1 MNLVFVD
8 YENVSIKGLSGI
20 EKLGEDS
27 IVYIFYSEN
36 TAHLPM
42 ATVASIN
49 NSKAEVRYIL
59 TKVGKNALDFTLAS
73 VLGFVIK
80 ERYQEDIFYIVS
92 KDKGFDVL
100 VSYWKS
106 NKVTVKMIASISQ
119 IPAKKGATKAG
130 KKSPAVSEADKLR
143 QSLTSKIGTTLKN
156 ESKDLKSKV
165 VDIIIKCKSKK
176 AVQNSIKQ
184 IVQDKVKANNI
195 YTKITKL
202 IADKK

>member
-1 MNLVFVD
+1 MNLIFVD

-20 EKLGEDS
+20 ENLGDDS
-27 IVYIFYSEN
+27 IVYLFYSEN

-42 ATVASIN
+42 TTVATLNS
-49 NSKAEVRYIL
+49 SKADMRYIL

-80 ERYQEDIFYIVS
+80 ERFQEDAFYIVS

-100 VSYWKS
+100 VDYWKG
-106 NKVTVKMIASISQ
+106 NKVTVKVITSLTQIS
-119 IPAKKGATKAG
+119 AKKKTAKNIQTQ
-130 KKSPAVSEADKLR
+130 SEADKLK
-143 QSLTSKIGTTLKN
+143 QSLTSKVGTALKG
-156 ESKDLKSKV
+156 ETKDLKAHI

-184 IVQDKVKANNI
+184 IVKDKTKANNI
-195 YTKITKL
+195 YTKLTKL

>member
-1 MNLVFVD
+1 MNLIFVD
-8 YENVSIKGLSGI
+8 YENVSIKGLNGI
-20 EKLGEDS
+20 ENLGDDS
-27 IVYIFYSEN
+27 IVYLFYSEN

-42 ATVASIN
+42 TAVATLNS
-49 NSKAEVRYIL
+49 SKADMRYIL

-80 ERYQEDIFYIVS
+80 ERFQEDTFYIVS

-100 VSYWKS
+100 VDYWKG
-106 NKVTVKMIASISQ
+106 NKVTVKVITSLTQIS
-119 IPAKKGATKAG
+119 AKKKTA
-130 KKSPAVSEADKLR
+130 KSTQTQSEVDKLK
-143 QSLTSKIGTTLKN
+143 QSLTSKVGTALKG
-156 ESKDLKSKV
+156 ETKDLKAHI

-184 IVQDKVKANNI
+184 IVKDKTKANNI
-195 YTKITKL
+195 YTKLTKL

>member
-1 MNLVFVD
+1 MNLIFVD
-8 YENVSIKGLSGI
+8 YENVSIKGLNGI
-20 EKLGEDS
+20 ENLEDDS
-27 IVYIFYSEN
+27 IVYLFYSEN

-42 ATVASIN
+42 TMVATL
-49 NSKAEVRYIL
+49 NSTKAEMRYIL

-80 ERYQEDIFYIVS
+80 ERFQEDTFYIVS

-100 VSYWKS
+100 VDYWKG
-106 NKVTVKMIASISQ
+106 NKVTVKVITSLTQ
-119 IPAKKGATKAG
+119 IPAKKKTTKNTQTQ
-130 KKSPAVSEADKLR
+130 SEADKLK
-143 QSLTSKIGTTLKN
+143 QGLTSKVGTLLKG
-156 ESKDLKSKV
+156 ETKDLKARV

-184 IVQDKVKANNI
+184 IVKDKTKANNI
-195 YTKITKL
+195 YTKLTKL

>member
-1 MNLVFVD
+1 MNLIFVD

-20 EKLGEDS
+20 ENLGEDS
-27 IVYIFYSEN
+27 IVYLFYSEN

-42 ATVASIN
+42 TTVAAL
-49 NSKAEVRYIL
+49 NSSNAEVRYIL
-59 TKVGKNALDFTLAS
+59 TKVGKNALDFTLSS

-80 ERYQEDIFYIVS
+80 ERFHEDTFYIVS

-100 VSYWKS
+100 VDYWKG
-106 NKVTVKMIASISQ
+106 NKVTVKVVTSLTQISS
-119 IPAKKGATKAG
+119 K
-130 KKSPAVSEADKLR
+130 KKSTRSAQAQNGNDKLK
-143 QSLTSKIGTTLKN
+143 QSMSSKVGIALRGEDKELKAH
-156 ESKDLKSKV
+156 V
-165 VDIIIKCKSKK
+165 VDIIIKCKSKR

-184 IVQDKVKANNI
+184 IVKDKTKANNI

>member
-8 YENVSIKGLSGI
+8 YENVSIKGISGI
-20 EKLGEDS
+20 EKLGDDS
-27 IVYIFYSEN
+27 IVYLFYSEN

-49 NSKAEVRYIL
+49 NSNAEVRYIL
-59 TKVGKNALDFTLAS
+59 TKVGKNALDFTLSS

-80 ERYQEDIFYIVS
+80 ERFQEDTFYIVS

-100 VSYWKS
+100 VDYWKG
-106 NKVTVKMIASISQ
+106 NKVTVKVINSLTQ
-119 IPAKKGATKAG
+119 IPAKKKTA
-130 KKSPAVSEADKLR
+130 KSTQTQSEADKLK
-143 QSLTSKIGTTLKN
+143 QSLTSKVGTALKG
-156 ESKDLKSKV
+156 ETKDLKSHV

-184 IVQDKVKANNI
+184 IVKDKTKANNI
-195 YTKITKL
+195 YTKLTKL

>member
-1 MNLVFVD
+1 MNLIFVD

-20 EKLGEDS
+20 ENLGDDS
-27 IVYIFYSEN
+27 IVYLFYSEN

-42 ATVASIN
+42 TTVATL
-49 NSKAEVRYIL
+49 NSTKAEMRYIL

-80 ERYQEDIFYIVS
+80 ERFQEDTFYIVS

-100 VSYWKS
+100 VDYWKG
-106 NKVTVKMIASISQ
+106 NKVTVKVITSLTQ
-119 IPAKKGATKAG
+119 IPAKKKITKNTQTQ
-130 KKSPAVSEADKLR
+130 SEADKLK
-143 QSLTSKIGTTLKN
+143 QSLTSKVGTVLKGETKN
-156 ESKDLKSKV
+156 LKAHI

-184 IVQDKVKANNI
+184 IVKDKTKANNI
-195 YTKITKL
+195 YTKLTKL

>member
-1 MNLVFVD
+1 MNLIFVD

-20 EKLGEDS
+20 ENLGEDS
-27 IVYIFYSEN
+27 IVYLFYSEN

-42 ATVASIN
+42 TTVAAL
-49 NSKAEVRYIL
+49 NSSNAEVRYIL
-59 TKVGKNALDFTLAS
+59 TKVGKNALDFTLSS

-80 ERYQEDIFYIVS
+80 ERFHEDTFYIVS

-100 VSYWKS
+100 VDYWKG
-106 NKVTVKMIASISQ
+106 NKVTVKVVTSLAQISS
-119 IPAKKGATKAG
+119 K
-130 KKSPAVSEADKLR
+130 KKSTRSAQAQNGNDKLK
-143 QSLTSKIGTTLKN
+143 QSMSSKVGIALRGEDKELKAH
-156 ESKDLKSKV
+156 V
-165 VDIIIKCKSKK
+165 VDIIIKCKSKR

-184 IVQDKVKANNI
+184 IVKDKTKANNI

>member
-1 MNLVFVD
+1 MNIIFVD

-20 EKLGEDS
+20 ENLGEDS
-27 IVYIFYSEN
+27 MVYLFYSEN

-42 ATVASIN
+42 TTVATL
-49 NSKAEVRYIL
+49 NSTKAEMRYIL

-80 ERYQEDIFYIVS
+80 ERFQEDTFYIVS

-100 VSYWKS
+100 VDYWKG
-106 NKVTVKMIASISQ
+106 NKVAVKVITSLTQ
-119 IPAKKGATKAG
+119 IPAKKKTTKRTQTQ
-130 KKSPAVSEADKLR
+130 SDADKLK
-143 QSLTSKIGTTLKN
+143 QSLTSKVGTLLKG
-156 ESKDLKSKV
+156 ETKDLKTHV

-184 IVQDKVKANNI
+184 IVKDKTKANNI
-195 YTKITKL
+195 YTKLTKL

>member
-1 MNLVFVD
+1 MNFVFVD
-8 YENVSIKGLSGI
+8 YENVSIKGLTGI
-20 EKLGEDS
+20 EKMNEDTV
-27 IVYIFYSEN
+27 VYLFYSEN

-42 ATVASIN
+42 STVAILN
-49 NSKAEVRYIL
+49 GSKAEMRYIL
-59 TKVGKNALDFTLAS
+59 TKTGKNALDFVLAS

-80 ERYQEDIFYIVS
+80 ERFQEDTFYILS

-100 VSYWKS
+100 VDYWKT
-106 NKVTVKMIASISQ
+106 NKVTVKMISSLSQ
-119 IPAKKGATKAG
+119 IPTKKQTAKSAT
-130 KKSPAVSEADKLR
+130 VSDADKLK
-143 QSLTSKIGTTLKN
+143 QSMTSKVGTTLKG
-156 ESKDLKSKV
+156 ETKDLKSHI

-184 IVQDKVKANNI
+184 IVKDKTKANNI